1 MKRCSQCD
9 FVYEDDQARCD
20 MDGGELVYEPTL
32 YPAAQT
38 AMVVAQPPIK
48 FRSRSF
54 MLTTAATVIMGAFL
68 GIGFLGF
75 SGGSQSTTP
84 ATNPASVPPPVIVQ
98 PAMAATSSETTPSSE
113 SSPSSDATPSS
124 DASSSPHKST
134 VIPAANVKSRNA
146 AAPSVSASAKPA
158 PAASRSPVPTETKP
172 APTKAKQEDSK
183 VGSLLKKT
191 GRILKKPFRK
201 W

>member
-9 FVYEDDQARCD
+9 FVYEDDQGRCD

-32 YPAAQT
+32 YPAAET
-38 AMVVAQPPIK
+38 AMVVAQPPMK

-54 MLTTAATVIMGAFL
+54 ILTAAATVIMGSLL
-68 GIGFLGF
+68 GIGFFGF
-75 SGGSQSTTP
+75 SGGAQSSTP
-84 ATNPASVPPPVIVQ
+84 ATNPASVQPPVIVQ
-98 PAMAATSSETTPSSE
+98 PAMAATSSES
-113 SSPSSDATPSS
+113 TPSS
-124 DASSSPHKST
+124 DASPSPHKST
-134 VIPAANVKSRNA
+134 VPPPANIKSRNA
-146 AAPSVSASAKPA
+146 AAPSVSASTKPA
-158 PAASRSPVPTETKP
+158 PTAQSSTARETKP

-191 GRILKKPFRK
+191 GRILKKPFSK

>member
-32 YPAAQT
+32 YPATET
-38 AMVVAQPPIK
+38 AMVVARPPMK

-54 MLTTAATVIMGAFL
+54 ILTAAATVIMGSFL
-68 GIGFLGF
+68 GIGFFGF
-75 SGGSQSTTP
+75 SGGSQSPTP
-84 ATNPASVPPPVIVQ
+84 ATNPVSVQPPVIVQ
-98 PAMAATSSETTPSSE
+98 PAMAATSSEP
-113 SSPSSDATPSS
+113 TPSS
-124 DASSSPHKST
+124 DASSSPDKST
-134 VIPAANVKSRNA
+134 VIPAANVKSKNA

-158 PAASRSPVPTETKP
+158 PAASRSPVPRESKP
-172 APTKAKQEDSK
+172 APTKVKQEDSK